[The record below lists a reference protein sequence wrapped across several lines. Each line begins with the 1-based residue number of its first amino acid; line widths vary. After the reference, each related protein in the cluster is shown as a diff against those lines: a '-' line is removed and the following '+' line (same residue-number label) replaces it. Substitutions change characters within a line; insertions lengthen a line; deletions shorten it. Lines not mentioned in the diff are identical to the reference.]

1 MLFIYRKQDRSFNF
15 FEHHN
20 LESAHPQLHKRI
32 RSQKKVNIKVI
43 CLPIKIYGLN
53 GFSIIVT
60 KFSIAAINQV
70 TLLGRVGADPQK
82 RGSEEHPVINFP
94 LATHFHYKYE
104 SGDILQRTDW
114 HRVSIFKP
122 GLRDT
127 VYKYLKK
134 GQRVYVTGKLSYG
147 EVKLDDGQVR
157 TASTVVADDVIF
169 FQNQPP
175 EN

>member
-1 MLFIYRKQDRSFNF
+1 MISLTRIPLTFGRFIATKCIHTSVVKCD
-15 FEHHN
+15 
-20 LESAHPQLHKRI
+20 
-32 RSQKKVNIKVI
+32 SQKNEK
-43 CLPIKIYGLN
+43 
-53 GFSIIVT
+53 T
-60 KFSIAAINQV
+60 INQV

-94 LATHFHYKYE
+94 LATHYSYKYE

-114 HRVSIFKP
+114 HRISIFKP

-134 GQRVYVTGKLSYG
+134 GQRVYVTGKISYG

-157 TASTVVADDVIF
+157 SASTIIADDIIF
-169 FQNQPP
+169 LQNQPL
-175 EN
+175 ESVE

>member
-1 MLFIYRKQDRSFNF
+1 MFCSLQKTRPIFQLFRT
-15 FEHHN
+15 
-20 LESAHPQLHKRI
+20 PQSGI
-32 RSQKKVNIKVI
+32 RTSTVAQENQKSEK
-43 CLPIKIYGLN
+43 
-53 GFSIIVT
+53 T
-60 KFSIAAINQV
+60 INQV

-104 SGDILQRTDW
+104 SGDILHRTDW

>member
-1 MLFIYRKQDRSFNF
+1 MISNLQFIRTLSK
-15 FEHHN
+15 
-20 LESAHPQLHKRI
+20 LI
-32 RSQKKVNIKVI
+32 RLQQCGINTTAVVNENQKTEK
-43 CLPIKIYGLN
+43 
-53 GFSIIVT
+53 T
-60 KFSIAAINQV
+60 INQV

-82 RGSEEHPVINFP
+82 RGSEEHPVVNFP
-94 LATHFHYKYE
+94 LATHFSYKYE

-157 TASTVVADDVIF
+157 SASTVIADDVIF
-169 FQNQPP
+169 FQNPP
-175 EN
+175 SEN

>member
-1 MLFIYRKQDRSFNF
+1 MLCLHRM
-15 FEHHN
+15 
-20 LESAHPQLHKRI
+20 SATVRRIVLTQPLH
-32 RSQKKVNIKVI
+32 
-43 CLPIKIYGLN
+43 
-53 GFSIIVT
+53 T
-60 KFSIAAINQV
+60 TAAQYEAQNTEKTINQV

-94 LATHFHYKYE
+94 LATHFSYKYE

-114 HRVSIFKP
+114 HRVSVFRP

-157 TASTVVADDVIF
+157 TASTVIADDIIF
-169 FQNQPP
+169 FQSQPQ
-175 EN
+175 NS

>member
-1 MLFIYRKQDRSFNF
+1 MFSSKVARVTRYLSLQSYNVHTTPVKFDT
-15 FEHHN
+15 
-20 LESAHPQLHKRI
+20 
-32 RSQKKVNIKVI
+32 QKTEK
-43 CLPIKIYGLN
+43 
-53 GFSIIVT
+53 T
-60 KFSIAAINQV
+60 INQV

-82 RGSEEHPVINFP
+82 RGSEEHPVVNFP
-94 LATHFHYKYE
+94 LATHFSYKYE

-157 TASTVVADDVIF
+157 TASTVVADDIIF
-169 FQNQPP
+169 FQGQAV
-175 EN
+175 EQ

>member
-1 MLFIYRKQDRSFNF
+1 MQSLLSRMVINSVRPTLLKNCL
-15 FEHHN
+15 HTT
-20 LESAHPQLHKRI
+20 SAHCDAQTTEK
-32 RSQKKVNIKVI
+32 
-43 CLPIKIYGLN
+43 
-53 GFSIIVT
+53 T
-60 KFSIAAINQV
+60 INQV

-94 LATHFHYKYE
+94 LATHFSYKYE

-114 HRVSIFKP
+114 HRISVFRP

-157 TASTVVADDVIF
+157 TASTVIADDIIF
-169 FQNQPP
+169 FQSQQ
-175 EN
+175 EK

>member
-1 MLFIYRKQDRSFNF
+1 MVHFDT
-15 FEHHN
+15 
-20 LESAHPQLHKRI
+20 
-32 RSQKKVNIKVI
+32 QKTEK
-43 CLPIKIYGLN
+43 
-53 GFSIIVT
+53 T
-60 KFSIAAINQV
+60 INQV
-70 TLLGRVGADPQK
+70 TLLGRAGADPQK
-82 RGSEEHPVINFP
+82 RGTEEHPVINFP
-94 LATHFHYKYE
+94 LATHYSYKYE

-114 HRVSIFKP
+114 HRISIFKP

-157 TASTVVADDVIF
+157 SASTVIADDVIF
-169 FQNQPP
+169 FQNQQHP

>member
-1 MLFIYRKQDRSFNF
+1 MMFSISKFGAFRSV
-15 FEHHN
+15 HH
-20 LESAHPQLHKRI
+20 LSKQLHTTMVHFDT
-32 RSQKKVNIKVI
+32 QKTEK
-43 CLPIKIYGLN
+43 
-53 GFSIIVT
+53 T
-60 KFSIAAINQV
+60 INQV
-70 TLLGRVGADPQK
+70 TLLGRAGADPQK
-82 RGSEEHPVINFP
+82 RGTEEHPVINFP
-94 LATHFHYKYE
+94 LATHYSYKYE

-114 HRVSIFKP
+114 HRISIFKP

-157 TASTVVADDVIF
+157 SASTVIADDVIF
-169 FQNQPP
+169 FQNQQHP

>member
-1 MLFIYRKQDRSFNF
+1 MFTYLQKTRPITRLLR
-15 FEHHN
+15 
-20 LESAHPQLHKRI
+20 APQTGIHTSTVVHE
-32 RSQKKVNIKVI
+32 SQKSEK
-43 CLPIKIYGLN
+43 
-53 GFSIIVT
+53 T
-60 KFSIAAINQV
+60 INQV

-82 RGSEEHPVINFP
+82 RGSEAHPVINFP

-157 TASTVVADDVIF
+157 TASTVIADDVIF

-175 EN
+175 ED

>member
-1 MLFIYRKQDRSFNF
+1 MFCKTRISSFTNQLLKLQNN
-15 FEHHN
+15 N
-20 LESAHPQLHKRI
+20 LHTTTI
-32 RSQKKVNIKVI
+32 RNDSQKTEK
-43 CLPIKIYGLN
+43 
-53 GFSIIVT
+53 T
-60 KFSIAAINQV
+60 INQV

-82 RGSEEHPVINFP
+82 RGSEEHPVVNFP
-94 LATHFHYKYE
+94 LATHFSYKYE

-114 HRVSIFKP
+114 HRISIFKP
-122 GLRDT
+122 ALRDT

-169 FQNQPP
+169 FQGQPS

>member
-1 MLFIYRKQDRSFNF
+1 MFSLTRVRAIQCLSKCKQIHTTLVSFDT
-15 FEHHN
+15 
-20 LESAHPQLHKRI
+20 
-32 RSQKKVNIKVI
+32 QKTEK
-43 CLPIKIYGLN
+43 
-53 GFSIIVT
+53 T
-60 KFSIAAINQV
+60 INQV

-82 RGSEEHPVINFP
+82 RGTEEHPVINFP
-94 LATHFHYKYE
+94 LATHFSYKYE

-114 HRVSIFKP
+114 HRISIFKP

-157 TASTVVADDVIF
+157 SASTVIADDVIF
-169 FQNQPP
+169 FQTQHT

>member
-1 MLFIYRKQDRSFNF
+1 MLSSIRTPTLIRVF
-15 FEHHN
+15 FGGQRLHTSVAR
-20 LESAHPQLHKRI
+20 LEG
-32 RSQKKVNIKVI
+32 QKNEK
-43 CLPIKIYGLN
+43 
-53 GFSIIVT
+53 T
-60 KFSIAAINQV
+60 INQV

-94 LATHFHYKYE
+94 LATHYSYKYE

-134 GQRVYVTGKLSYG
+134 GQRIYVTGKLSYG

-157 TASTVVADDVIF
+157 TASTVMADDVIF
-169 FQNQPP
+169 FQSTPYESEQ
-175 EN
+175 

>member
-1 MLFIYRKQDRSFNF
+1 MFCNTRISCFTY
-15 FEHHN
+15 
-20 LESAHPQLHKRI
+20 QLLRLQSNKLHTTALKLD
-32 RSQKKVNIKVI
+32 SQKTEK
-43 CLPIKIYGLN
+43 
-53 GFSIIVT
+53 T
-60 KFSIAAINQV
+60 INQV

-82 RGSEEHPVINFP
+82 RGSEEHPVVNFP
-94 LATHFHYKYE
+94 LATHFSYKYE

-157 TASTVVADDVIF
+157 TASTVVADDIIF
-169 FQNQPP
+169 FQGQPL

>member
-1 MLFIYRKQDRSFNF
+1 MYSISRVN
-15 FEHHN
+15 
-20 LESAHPQLHKRI
+20 AI
-32 RSQKKVNIKVI
+32 RSLYYCKQLQTSAASFDNQKTEK
-43 CLPIKIYGLN
+43 
-53 GFSIIVT
+53 T
-60 KFSIAAINQV
+60 INQV

-82 RGSEEHPVINFP
+82 RGTNEHPVINFP
-94 LATHFHYKYE
+94 LATHFSYKYE

-114 HRVSIFKP
+114 HRISIFKP

-157 TASTVVADDVIF
+157 TASTVIADDVIF
-169 FQNQPP
+169 FQTQQA

>member
-1 MLFIYRKQDRSFNF
+1 MQ
-15 FEHHN
+15 N
-20 LESAHPQLHKRI
+20 LVSRIVINSVRPTLIKSCLHTTSTHCD
-32 RSQKKVNIKVI
+32 SQTTEK
-43 CLPIKIYGLN
+43 
-53 GFSIIVT
+53 T
-60 KFSIAAINQV
+60 INQV

-94 LATHFHYKYE
+94 LATHFSYKYE

-114 HRVSIFKP
+114 HRISVFRP

-157 TASTVVADDVIF
+157 TASTVIADDIIF
-169 FQNQPP
+169 FQSQQ
-175 EN
+175 EK